1 MDFGNIPHEDSKHA
15 WVARWSPNGRYLAIV
30 RGWGYSPHGDF
41 SDLDVLDTLTG
52 KQYIQAFS
60 PDVKGMHFVTDIAWA
75 PDNYHLVAIGQ
86 VSAFPHCAS
95 KCMEDVNRLYLVDF
109 ISGKAD
115 LLFPHSNFPATWRE
129 PIWHGH
135 QMGQK
140 YWQHVGMEANQGYVL
155 FPFRETKN
163 NGESSWEVGID
174 FGESGKGL
182 W

>member
-30 RGWGYSPHGDF
+30 RGWGYFPHGDF

-115 LLFPHSNFPATWRE
+115 LLFPSFQFSSDMEGTNLAWSPDGSKILATCWD
-129 PIWHGH
+129 GS
-135 QMGQK
+135 
-140 YWQHVGMEANQGYVL
+140 
-155 FPFRETKN
+155 
-163 NGESSWEVGID
+163 ESRLCLVPVQRNE
-174 FGESGKGL
+174 K
-182 W
+182 